1 MIDPF
6 EVDQQE
12 LLSLSSGAVLE
23 NDAANFLLNAEQIG
37 EAQFTEFAQTNLFVE
52 KPDIFTPLKKNR
64 LPTFSS
70 GKKTMLKNSKGKEIA
85 VKMNR
90 NFFAR
95 LLIVAKSREI
105 DMKEVLSYSLGIYPL
120 SLATASGGLVK
131 TAKHKLFHIL
141 ESKGENDE
149 VDIRER
155 CNNALIVD
163 AMAFLQAIKGK
174 SIQINLH
181 PIGTVSENIM
191 RRKL

>member
-1 MIDPF
+1 
-6 EVDQQE
+6 
-12 LLSLSSGAVLE
+12 
-23 NDAANFLLNAEQIG
+23 
-37 EAQFTEFAQTNLFVE
+37 
-52 KPDIFTPLKKNR
+52 
-64 LPTFSS
+64 
-70 GKKTMLKNSKGKEIA
+70 MLKNSKGKEIA

-105 DMKEVLSYSLGIYPL
+105 DVKEVLSYTVLAFTLYL
-120 SLATASGGLVK
+120 LATASGGLVK
-131 TAKHKLFHIL
+131 TAKHKLFLTL

-149 VDIRER
+149 VDLRER

-174 SIQINLH
+174 IIQINLH

-191 RRKL
+191 RQKL